1 MFNFASP
8 GLWTCRRWAFS
19 SGPKARWPARLIA
32 STNRKAPTGG
42 WMSLTNMRRSLRAA
56 LPADL
61 TWMTPTRCG
70 GRWPLWSAMPV
81 GRRRPSSSCLTRS
94 RRPPRPT
101 IYRGRPVGLMCGLC
115 WTNTQAAIV
124 PTEVSGKYQISGV
137 SPTFRLTATS
147 TASGLCAP
155 EEIRTPN
162 LLIRSQRRA
171 VRGRLSPCLEPC
183 RRSGNIGPDLRCRSG
198 EVHRS
203 ATPST
208 EFCTATFG

>member
-42 WMSLTNMRRSLRAA
+42 WMSPTNMRRSLRAA

-70 GRWPLWSAMPV
+70 EPWPPWSAVPV

-94 RRPPRPT
+94 WRPPRPT
-101 IYRGRPVGLMCGLC
+101 IYSGRPVGLMCGLC

-124 PTEVSGKYQISGV
+124 ATESIRKVPDFRRVADLQADGHPRLPAVSARPKRFEL
-137 SPTFRLTATS
+137 PTF
-147 TASGLCAP
+147 
-155 EEIRTPN
+155 
-162 LLIRSQRRA
+162 
-171 VRGRLSPCLEPC
+171 
-183 RRSGNIGPDLRCRSG
+183 
-198 EVHRS
+198 
-203 ATPST
+203 
-208 EFCTATFG
+208 